1 MQSLSQRL
9 LISFSAIFLLL
20 TANVSFFRET
30 LHAYPPGDG
39 NWLFLAA
46 IALALLAV
54 MVFVMSLFALLLP
67 VRVVATLFV
76 LLAAVSGYFTDQFG
90 TIIDTVM
97 IENTLQTDPAEVRDL
112 LSAGFLMRVA
122 LLGVVS
128 TVLIWMVP
136 LRTMSLPR
144 RAGHHGLTAAA
155 SLVVLVLVLLSNGDQ
170 FAGFFREHK
179 ALRTYTNPL
188 TPIYSGIRYASH
200 NAASAQAGV
209 LATIAPD
216 ARIPQHEAG
225 EEEHEA
231 HELIILVVG
240 ETARRDHFSLNGYER
255 KTNPLLEQ
263 EERLVDYTNI
273 SSCGTS
279 TAISVPCMFAREG
292 HNDFSLDDARHEE
305 NLLDILQRVGV
316 SVLWR
321 DNNSSSKGVA
331 DRVPYEDFKSPKHN
345 PVCDAECRDVGMLA
359 GLQEYIDKQPGDI
372 LIVLHQMG
380 NHGPAYFKRYPPEFE
395 HFTPA
400 CKSLDLSGCSQEEI
414 VNAYDNA
421 ILYTDFFLS
430 QVISLLKENTPNYAT
445 AMLYVSDHGESL
457 GEMGLYLHG
466 MPYMMAPKEQTEVAT
481 MLWLG
486 ESADMDLQQALAL
499 KDKKSSHDAV
509 FNSVLTAF
517 EVESEVIDRSNVLF
531 QASNP

>member
-1 MQSLSQRL
+1 MQSMSPRL
-9 LISFSAIFLLL
+9 LIILSALFLLL

-30 LHAYPPGDG
+30 LHIYPLGDG
-39 NWLFLAA
+39 NWLFLLG
-46 IALALLAV
+46 IGLALLAV
-54 MVFVMSLFALLLP
+54 MVFVMSLFSLVLP

-76 LLAAVSGYFTDQFG
+76 LLAAVSGYYTDQFG

-97 IENTLQTDPAEVRDL
+97 IENVMQTDPAEVRDL
-112 LSAGFLMRVA
+112 LSAAFLMRVA
-122 LLGVVS
+122 LLGIVT

-136 LRTMSLPR
+136 LRSMGLLR
-144 RAGHHGLTAAA
+144 RFGHHGLTAVG
-155 SLVVLVLVLLSNGDQ
+155 SLLLLVLVLLSNGDQ
-170 FAGFFREHK
+170 YAGFFREHK
-179 ALRTYTNPL
+179 NLRTYTNPL

-200 NAASAQAGV
+200 NAGIAHAEELV
-209 LATIAPD
+209 TIASD
-216 ARIPQHEAG
+216 AHIDAHED
-225 EEEHEA
+225 EA

-240 ETARRDHFSLNGYER
+240 ETARRDHFSLNGYPR

-263 EERLVDYTNI
+263 ESRLVDYTNI

-279 TAISVPCMFAREG
+279 TAVSVPCMFSQEG
-292 HNDFSLDDARHEE
+292 HSNFSLDNARHEE

-331 DRVPYEDFKSPKHN
+331 DRVPYEDFKTAKNN
-345 PVCDAECRDVGMLA
+345 PVCDEECRDVGMLA

-395 HFTPA
+395 RFTPA

-421 ILYTDFFLS
+421 ILYTDYFLS
-430 QVISLLKENTPNYAT
+430 QVIGLLKQNTPRYAT

-466 MPYMMAPKEQTEVAT
+466 MPYVMAPREQTEVAT

-499 KDKKSSHDAV
+499 KDKKSSHDAI
-509 FNSVLTAF
+509 FNSMLTAF
-517 EVESEVIDRSNVLF
+517 EVESDSIDRNDILF

>member
-1 MQSLSQRL
+1 MQSMSPRL
-9 LISFSAIFLLL
+9 LIMISSLFLLL

-30 LHAYPPGDG
+30 LHAYPLSDG
-39 NWLFLAA
+39 NCLFILGTG
-46 IALALLAV
+46 LALLAI

-67 VRVVATLFV
+67 VRAVATLFV
-76 LLAAVSGYFTDQFG
+76 LLAAVCGYFTDQFG

-122 LLGVVS
+122 LLGVIT

-136 LRTMSLPR
+136 LRSMSLSR
-144 RAGHHGLTAAA
+144 RFGHHSLTAAG

-179 ALRTYTNPL
+179 ALRSYTNPL
-188 TPIYSGIRYASH
+188 TPIYSGIHYASH
-200 NAASAQAGV
+200 NAGGAKAAK
-209 LATIAPD
+209 LAPIAAD
-216 ARIPQHEAG
+216 ARMPPHEDQ
-225 EEEHEA
+225 A

-263 EERLVDYTNI
+263 ENRLVDYTNI

-292 HNDFSLDDARHEE
+292 HRDFSLDDARHEE

-331 DRVPYEDFKSPKHN
+331 DRVPYEDFKTPKNN
-345 PVCDAECRDVGMLA
+345 PVCDEECRDVGMLA

-380 NHGPAYFKRYPPEFE
+380 NHGPAYFKRYPLEFE
-395 HFTPA
+395 RFTPA

-421 ILYTDFFLS
+421 ILYTDYFLS
-430 QVISLLKENTPNYAT
+430 QVIALLKQNTPDYAT

-466 MPYMMAPKEQTEVAT
+466 MPYVMAPREQTEVAT

-499 KDKKSSHDAV
+499 KDKQSSHDAV
-509 FNSVLTAF
+509 FNSVLEAF